1 MKHLRTL
8 VERMSRGRSFWR
20 RLPAPFAAA
29 RVLVTPDAAL
39 SYLKPGDAWCDPELL
54 RVVSQCVK
62 AGDTVW
68 DIGANVGVFGAAAA
82 VAAGANGSVLCIEPD
97 LVLAQ
102 LIRKTASKLPPG
114 CARLEVLAT
123 AVAERPGVAAFN
135 VAERGRASNALEE
148 FAGVRS
154 QGGSVRER
162 QLVPV
167 VSMDDLLGV
176 SASPAVVKIDVEGAE
191 SVIFKGAAR
200 VLREVR
206 PLIYVEVGDGQ
217 RAVVTQQLRDASYE
231 LFDPSKPL
239 EGQSPLPECRWNT
252 LAIPKGTR
260 GESARK

>member
-1 MKHLRTL
+1 MRQIRTL

-20 RLPAPFAAA
+20 RLPAPFSAA

-39 SYLKPGDAWCDPELL
+39 SYLKIGDAWCDPELL
-54 RVVSQCVK
+54 QVVNQFVK
-62 AGDTVW
+62 PGNTVW

-82 VAAGANGSVLCIEPD
+82 VAAGTSGTVVCIEPD

-102 LIRKTASKLPPG
+102 LIRTTASKLPPG
-114 CARLEVLAT
+114 CAKLEVLAT
-123 AVAERPGVAAFN
+123 AVAETPGVAAFN

-148 FAGVRS
+148 FSGVRS
-154 QGGSVRER
+154 QAGSVRER

-176 SASPAVVKIDVEGAE
+176 SPSPSVVKIDVEGAE
-191 SVIFKGAAR
+191 SVIFKGASR

-206 PLIYVEVGDGQ
+206 PLIYVEVGETQ
-217 RAVVTQQLRDASYE
+217 NAVVTRQLLDASYE

-239 EGQSPLPECRWNT
+239 AGQSPLHECLWNT
-252 LAIPKGTR
+252 LAIPKTM
-260 GESARK
+260 